1 MQKFLRVLL
10 RCPLFAGLDERELE
24 AVLACLQANARKYQK
39 GEVIFCEG
47 DAAEKM
53 GIVLSG
59 RVQVVREDYF
69 GNRSIMAKLSA
80 GQLFA
85 EAFACAGNMRMPVNV
100 LADEA
105 AEILLIDAQ
114 RVMHTCSN
122 ACGFHT
128 RLIYNLMKI
137 LAVKNLV
144 CQEKIEVTSR
154 RTTRE
159 KLMAYL
165 MICAK
170 KAGSNRFTVP
180 FDRQELADYL
190 EVDRSGLS
198 AEISKLRKEGVLRCE
213 RSHFELLKE

>member
-1 MQKFLRVLL
+1 MQQFLPVLL
-10 RCPLFAGLDERELE
+10 RCPLFADLTEKEILS
-24 AVLACLQANARKYQK
+24 VLACLRVKVKKCRKD
-39 GEVIFCEG
+39 EMILSAG
-47 DAAEKM
+47 DAADGF

-59 RVQVVREDYF
+59 CVQVVREDYF
-69 GNRSIMAKLSA
+69 GNRSIMAKLSG

-85 EAFACAGNMRMPVNV
+85 EAFACAGSVRMPVNV
-100 LADEA
+100 VA
-105 AEILLIDAQ
+105 AEDAQIMLIDAQ
-114 RVMHTCSN
+114 RVLHTCGN
-122 ACGFHT
+122 ACDFHT

-159 KLMAYL
+159 KLLSYL
-165 MICAK
+165 MICAQK
-170 KAGSNRFTVP
+170 ENSRCFSVP

-198 AEISKLRKEGVLRCE
+198 MEISKLRREGVIRCVKN
-213 RSHFELLKE
+213 RFELL

>member
-1 MQKFLRVLL
+1 MKQFLPVLR
-10 RCPLFAGLDERELE
+10 RCPLFAGLNESEISRALICMGARERRYRQGAAILS
-24 AVLACLQANARKYQK
+24 
-39 GEVIFCEG
+39 EG
-47 DAAEKM
+47 DAAEQL

-59 RVQVVREDYF
+59 CVQVVREDYY
-69 GNRSIMAKLSA
+69 GNRSIMAKLTA

-85 EAFACAGNMRMPVNV
+85 EAFACAGGMRLPVNV

-105 AEILLIDAQ
+105 AVILMVDAQ
-114 RVMHTCSN
+114 RLTRTCSN
-122 ACGFHT
+122 ACAFHT

-137 LAVKNLV
+137 LAVKNLI

-159 KLMAYL
+159 KLLAYL

-170 KAGSNRFTVP
+170 KAQSSRFTIP

-198 AEISKLRKEGVLRCE
+198 TEIGKLRKEGVIRCD